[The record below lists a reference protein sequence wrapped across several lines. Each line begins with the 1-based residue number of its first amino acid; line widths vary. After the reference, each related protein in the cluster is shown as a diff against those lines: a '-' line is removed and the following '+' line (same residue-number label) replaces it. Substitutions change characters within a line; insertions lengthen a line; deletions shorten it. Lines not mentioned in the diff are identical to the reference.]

1 MSTFGPAAFPGRLP
15 SHSMGRMN
23 TPKGE
28 TMRPSEKSNGKR
40 FFRRHCGSLAV
51 LVLLGSLATA
61 TAAAQQ
67 GQLRTVRGT
76 VLNASNAPMASA
88 VVYLKNM
95 RTLAVRTYISSSHGG
110 YRFSGLDPNV
120 DYKIHAEHAGLT
132 SATRTISSFDSQH
145 EFIIDLKVNRKKSS
159 K

>member
-1 MSTFGPAAFPGRLP
+1 
-15 SHSMGRMN
+15 
-23 TPKGE
+23 
-28 TMRPSEKSNGKR
+28 MRPSEKSDATR

-51 LVLLGSLATA
+51 LVLLGSFAAATA
-61 TAAAQQ
+61 TAAGQQ

-88 VVYLKNM
+88 IVYLKNM
-95 RTLAVRTYISSSHGG
+95 RTLAVRTYISSNRGH

-120 DYKIHAEHAGLT
+120 DYKIHAEHSGLT
-132 SATRTISSFDSQH
+132 SSTRTISSFDSRH
-145 EFIIDLKVNRKKSS
+145 EFIIDLKVDRKKST